1 MKDLVDIS
9 IIGLM
14 KSTDNCMHMQY
25 LCIMIEV
32 YCEAYFLSIS
42 NVVTCN
48 MFRNDIIVQLLLTYH
63 LHVPAFSKQI
73 SQLNNIYDVKKCF
86 YYSN

>member
-1 MKDLVDIS
+1 MKDLVNIS

-32 YCEAYFLSIS
+32 YCEAFFLSIS
-42 NVVTCN
+42 NVV
-48 MFRNDIIVQLLLTYH
+48 MFRNDIIVQLLFTCH
-63 LHVPAFSKQI
+63 LHVPASSKQI